1 MKIVRN
7 YLLTNK
13 IISNFVLL
21 KIYNDMSKFSRQEEE
36 LIEAIRNL
44 RKSKHNY
51 SGEYEFYVR
60 DLFESLLESD
70 ESD

>member
-1 MKIVRN
+1 MH
-7 YLLTNK
+7 
-13 IISNFVLL
+13 
-21 KIYNDMSKFSRQEEE
+21 KFSTKEEE

-51 SGEYEFYVR
+51 SIEYEFYVR

-70 ESD
+70 SSD

>member
-1 MKIVRN
+1 MENNSIFVLK
-7 YLLTNK
+7 YLL
-13 IISNFVLL
+13 
-21 KIYNDMSKFSRQEEE
+21 MHKFSTKEEE
-36 LIEAIRNL
+36 LIEAMRNL

-51 SGEYEFYVR
+51 SIEYEFYVR

>member
-1 MKIVRN
+1 MH
-7 YLLTNK
+7 
-13 IISNFVLL
+13 
-21 KIYNDMSKFSRQEEE
+21 KFSTKEEE

-51 SGEYEFYVR
+51 SIEYEFYVR